1 MLGRY
6 VLDERVITLTETIRK
21 LSKPP
26 ASNLKLWDRGE
37 RAKVIFADIVVFGPS
52 SMSDHASFSGPH
64 QFSTS
69 MAYVIVNR
77 EAVIRGGEHTGAL
90 TFQIVRS
97 PGWRE

>member
-6 VLDERVITLTETIRK
+6 VLDERVITLPAAIRE

-69 MAYVIVNR
+69 MAYVFVDG
-77 EAVIRGGEHTGAL
+77 EAVIRDEEHTGAL
-90 TFQIVRS
+90 LVQIVRG